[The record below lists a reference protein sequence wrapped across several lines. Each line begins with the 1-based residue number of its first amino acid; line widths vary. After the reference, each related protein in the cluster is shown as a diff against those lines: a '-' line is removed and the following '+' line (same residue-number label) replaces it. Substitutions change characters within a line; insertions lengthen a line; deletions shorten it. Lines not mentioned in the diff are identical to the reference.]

1 MRKKLRQLTRPKV
14 RPEIQEHSMKA
25 AYLCAASLSLF
36 MLSGCYTSPS
46 PQVSASQSSESQ
58 FSASTQAFPVGV
70 QPFDDYLKDVESY
83 LLKHRAFIS
92 DNKTQ
97 EITMNMPFE
106 CGTQY
111 REIGVLLVHGLGD
124 SPYFF
129 RDVANALCNE
139 GIHVRTILLP
149 GHGSKPGDML
159 NVSYEQWQQETN
171 HHIRLFSEEVDNLYI
186 GGFSTGAN
194 LTTIASFSMAE
205 ELHIKGLIHFSPAF
219 KSRFFVSRLAPY
231 IDSLFP
237 WPNVEEEDNPSRY
250 NSTAMP
256 GFAAYQESVN
266 VLQDLFSQ
274 SEKRKRTLNL
284 PVLMVVAEK
293 DSVVDTTKIAEQ
305 FRDNFTHTRKCLLW
319 QGEKKPE
326 VPDNQLIMQTMNL
339 PEQRISAASHMST
352 LFSEQNTLYGIE
364 SEFRICDNGQGS
376 DAEARCKAGEEVWY
390 GPWGFESDIESNKLI
405 GDKEERVYAR
415 LTYNPYFERT
425 VDQLLAFTGKAK
437 VKAFCKTY

>member
-1 MRKKLRQLTRPKV
+1 MRKKLRQLMRQKMLK
-14 RPEIQEHSMKA
+14 RPEKA
-25 AYLCAASLSLF
+25 ARLCAASLVLF
-36 MLSGCYTSPS
+36 MLSGCYSFH
-46 PQVSASQSSESQ
+46 SAKVNASQ

-70 QPFDDYLKDVESY
+70 QPFDDYLKEVESY

-129 RDVANALCNE
+129 RDVANAMCNE

-194 LTTIASFSMAE
+194 LTTIASYSMAE
-205 ELHIKGLIHFSPAF
+205 ELNIKGLIHFSPAF

-274 SEKRKRTLNL
+274 SEKGKRTLNL

-293 DSVVDTTKIAEQ
+293 DSVVDTTKIAKQ

>member
-1 MRKKLRQLTRPKV
+1 MPNFT
-14 RPEIQEHSMKA
+14 SKA
-25 AYLCAASLSLF
+25 AHACAASLVLF
-36 MLSGCYTSPS
+36 LLSGCH
-46 PQVSASQSSESQ
+46 SSHSSQ
-58 FSASTQAFPVGV
+58 FSASAQAFPVGV
-70 QPFDDYLKDVESY
+70 QPFDNYLNEVESY
-83 LLKHRAFIS
+83 LQEHRTFIS
-92 DNKTQ
+92 NNKTQ
-97 EITMNMPFE
+97 EIFMNMPFE
-106 CGTQY
+106 CGTQF
-111 REIGVLLVHGLGD
+111 RDIGVLLVHGLGD

-129 RDVANALCNE
+129 RDVANAMCNE

-159 NVSYEQWQQETN
+159 NVSYQQWQTETN
-171 HHIRLFSEEVDNLYI
+171 HHIRLFSKEVDNLYI

-205 ELHIKGLIHFSPAF
+205 ELDIKGLMHFSPAF

-266 VLQDLFSQ
+266 VLQDLFTH
-274 SEKRKRTLNL
+274 SEKEERTLNL

-293 DSVVDTTKIAEQ
+293 DSVVDTAIIAEQ
-305 FRDNFTHTRKCLLW
+305 FRDNFTHPHKCLLW
-319 QGEKKPE
+319 QGEDDPE
-326 VPDNQLIMQTMNL
+326 VPENTLIMQTMTI

-352 LFSEQNTLYGIE
+352 LFSDKNPLYGTA
-364 SEFRICDNGQGS
+364 SDFRICDNGQGS

-390 GPWGFESDIESNKLI
+390 GPWGFKPGNADGNLANSEQD
-405 GDKEERVYAR
+405 RVYAR
-415 LTYNPYFERT
+415 LTYNPYFDRM

>member
-1 MRKKLRQLTRPKV
+1 MPNFTV
-14 RPEIQEHSMKA
+14 KA
-25 AYLCAASLSLF
+25 AHACAASLSLF
-36 MLSGCYTSPS
+36 LLSGCH
-46 PQVSASQSSESQ
+46 SSHSSQ
-58 FSASTQAFPVGV
+58 FSASAQAFPVGV
-70 QPFDDYLKDVESY
+70 QPFDNYLNEVERY
-83 LLKHRAFIS
+83 LLEHRAFIS
-92 DNKTQ
+92 DDKAQ
-97 EITMNMPFE
+97 EMSMNMPFE

-111 REIGVLLVHGLGD
+111 RNIGVLLVHGLGD

-129 RDVANALCNE
+129 RDVANAMCSE

-159 NVSYEQWQQETN
+159 NVSYQQWQTETN

-205 ELHIKGLIHFSPAF
+205 ELDIKGLMHFSPAF

-266 VLQDLFSQ
+266 VLQDLFSK
-274 SEKRKRTLNL
+274 SEKEKRALNL

-293 DSVVDTTKIAEQ
+293 DSVVDTSKVAEQ
-305 FRDNFTHTRKCLLW
+305 FRDNFTHPHKCLLW
-319 QGEKKPE
+319 QGEDEPDVPE
-326 VPDNQLIMQTMNL
+326 NTLVMQTMKV

-352 LFSEQNTLYGIE
+352 LFSDKNPLYGTA
-364 SEFRICDNGQGS
+364 SDFRICDNGQGS

-390 GPWGFESDIESNKLI
+390 GPWGFEPDNADEELATNKK
-405 GDKEERVYAR
+405 DKVYAR
-415 LTYNPYFERT
+415 LTYNPYFDRM

>member
-1 MRKKLRQLTRPKV
+1 MPSITY
-14 RPEIQEHSMKA
+14 KA
-25 AYLCAASLSLF
+25 AYACAASLALF
-36 MLSGCYTSPS
+36 WLSGCHSSHSP
-46 PQVSASQSSESQ
+46 Q
-58 FSASTQAFPVGV
+58 FSASAQAFPVGV
-70 QPFDDYLKDVESY
+70 QPFDNYLGDVESY
-83 LLKHRAFIS
+83 LQEHRTFIS
-92 DNKTQ
+92 NKKAK
-97 EITMNMPFE
+97 ELFMNMPFE
-106 CGTQY
+106 CGTQF
-111 REIGVLLVHGLGD
+111 RDIGVLLVHGLGD

-129 RDVANALCNE
+129 RDIANAMCNE

-159 NVSYEQWQQETN
+159 NVTYQQWQTETN
-171 HHIRLFSEEVDNLYI
+171 HHIRLFSKEVDNLYI

-194 LTTIASFSMAE
+194 LTTIASFSMTE
-205 ELHIKGLIHFSPAF
+205 ELDIKGLMHFSPAF

-266 VLQDLFSQ
+266 VLQDLFTRSDK
-274 SEKRKRTLNL
+274 EERTLNL

-293 DSVVDTTKIAEQ
+293 DSVVDTAIIAEQ
-305 FRDNFTHTRKCLLW
+305 FRDNFTHPHKCLLW
-319 QGEKKPE
+319 QGEKAPE
-326 VPDNQLIMQTMNL
+326 VPENTLIMQTMNV

-352 LFSEQNTLYGIE
+352 LFSDENPLYGIE
-364 SEFRICDNGQGS
+364 SDFRICDNGQGS

-390 GPWGFESDIESNKLI
+390 GPWGFKPDNADEALASNKQ
-405 GDKEERVYAR
+405 DRVYAR
-415 LTYNPYFERT
+415 LTYNPYFDRM

>member
-1 MRKKLRQLTRPKV
+1 MPNITY
-14 RPEIQEHSMKA
+14 KA
-25 AYLCAASLSLF
+25 AYACAASLALF
-36 MLSGCYTSPS
+36 WLSGCHSSHSP
-46 PQVSASQSSESQ
+46 Q
-58 FSASTQAFPVGV
+58 FSASAQAFPVGV
-70 QPFDDYLKDVESY
+70 QPFDNYLGDVESY
-83 LLKHRAFIS
+83 LQEHRAFIS
-92 DNKTQ
+92 NKKAK
-97 EITMNMPFE
+97 ELFMNMPFE
-106 CGTQY
+106 CGTQF
-111 REIGVLLVHGLGD
+111 RDIGLLLVHGLGD

-129 RDVANALCNE
+129 RDIANAMCDE

-159 NVSYEQWQQETN
+159 NVTYQQWQTETN
-171 HHIRLFSEEVDNLYI
+171 HHIRLFSKEVDSLYI

-194 LTTIASFSMAE
+194 LTTIASFTMADDVE
-205 ELHIKGLIHFSPAF
+205 IKGLMHFSPAF

-231 IDSLFP
+231 IDLLFP

-266 VLQDLFSQ
+266 VLQDLFTRSDK
-274 SEKRKRTLNL
+274 EERTLNL

-293 DSVVDTTKIAEQ
+293 DSVVDTAIIAEQ
-305 FRDNFTHTRKCLLW
+305 FRDNFTHPHKCLLW
-319 QGEKKPE
+319 QGEKAPE
-326 VPDNQLIMQTMNL
+326 VPENTLIMQTMNV

-352 LFSEQNTLYGIE
+352 LFSDENPLYGIE
-364 SEFRICDNGQGS
+364 SDFRICDNGQGS

-390 GPWGFESDIESNKLI
+390 GPWGFKPDNADEALASNKQ
-405 GDKEERVYAR
+405 DRVYAR
-415 LTYNPYFERT
+415 LTYNPYFDRM

>member
-1 MRKKLRQLTRPKV
+1 MPNFL
-14 RPEIQEHSMKA
+14 IKA
-25 AYLCAASLSLF
+25 AHLCAASFALF
-36 MLSGCYTSPS
+36 LLSGCH
-46 PQVSASQSSESQ
+46 SSHSSQ
-58 FSASTQAFPVGV
+58 FSASAQAFPVGV
-70 QPFDDYLKDVESY
+70 QPFDNYLNEVERY
-83 LLKHRAFIS
+83 LLEHRAFIT
-92 DNKTQ
+92 DNKVQ
-97 EITMNMPFE
+97 EMSMNMPFE

-111 REIGVLLVHGLGD
+111 RNIGVLLVHGLGD

-129 RDVANALCNE
+129 RDVANAMCNE

-159 NVSYEQWQQETN
+159 NVSYQQWQAETN

-194 LTTIASFSMAE
+194 LTTIASFTMAE
-205 ELHIKGLIHFSPAF
+205 EIEIKGLMHFSPAF

-274 SEKRKRTLNL
+274 TELAKRTLNL

-293 DSVVDTTKIAEQ
+293 DSVVDTLKVAAQ
-305 FRDNFTHTRKCLLW
+305 FRDNFTHPHKCLLW
-319 QGEKKPE
+319 QGEDTPDVPE
-326 VPDNQLIMQTMNL
+326 NTLIMQTMNV

-352 LFSEQNTLYGIE
+352 LFSDKNPLYGTA
-364 SEFRICDNGQGS
+364 SDFRICDNGQGNE
-376 DAEARCKAGEEVWY
+376 AEARCKAGEEVWY
-390 GPWGFESDIESNKLI
+390 GPWGFKP
-405 GDKEERVYAR
+405 DKTDETVAYSKHEKVYAR
-415 LTYNPYFERT
+415 LTYNPYFGRM

>member
-1 MRKKLRQLTRPKV
+1 M
-14 RPEIQEHSMKA
+14 QES
-25 AYLCAASLSLF
+25 
-36 MLSGCYTSPS
+36 
-46 PQVSASQSSESQ
+46 
-58 FSASTQAFPVGV
+58 
-70 QPFDDYLKDVESY
+70 
-83 LLKHRAFIS
+83 
-92 DNKTQ
+92 
-97 EITMNMPFE
+97 TMNMPFE

-111 REIGVLLVHGLGD
+111 GEIGVLLVHGLGD

-129 RDVANALCNE
+129 RDVANAMCNE
-139 GIHVRTILLP
+139 GMHVRTILLP

-205 ELHIKGLIHFSPAF
+205 ELNIKGLIHFSPAF

-305 FRDNFTHTRKCLLW
+305 FRDNFTHPRKCLLW

-352 LFSEQNTLYGIE
+352 LFSEQNALYGIE